1 MISIDAPRKH
11 VPKRQLSTKKRAHM
25 ISTACNSGKSSRIAS
40 AIGEALRE
48 QGMTKMSGKTGIGRA
63 VLYRSF
69 GEQGN
74 PTLQIL
80 VDALKALK
88 LKIQVVPMDT
98 STNEL
103 FDEEDDEYKDK
114 DNEAEYR

>member
-1 MISIDAPRKH
+1 
-11 VPKRQLSTKKRAHM
+11 M
-25 ISTACNSGKSSRIAS
+25 ISTACNTGKSGRIAS

-48 QGMTKMSGKTGIGRA
+48 QGMTKMSAKTGIGRA

-80 VDALKALK
+80 TDALKALK

-98 STNEL
+98 PTNEL
-103 FDEEDDEYKDK
+103 FDEEDDEYKDS
-114 DNEAEYR
+114 EAEYR